1 MKNNI
6 STVDKIIED
15 TDSMIKQIIDNTDKI
30 LCSAECCD
38 NSRGDIRRMCDNA
51 IDDVL
56 EDANI
61 KIKSLSD
68 SEYSD
73 ALVLAFKKNA
83 HDTDGVIYI
92 SDKDR
97 QRIKNDFI
105 SRCNSCLKSGHMK
118 WGGFIS
124 TLEDGFILSYGKLD
138 VKCSVDS
145 IFTVKSSRRRRAE
158 NSNLMTYIEK

>member
-1 MKNNI
+1 MKNTI

-15 TDSMIKQIIDNTDKI
+15 TDSIIKEIIDNADKMI
-30 LCSAECCD
+30 CSGI
-38 NSRGDIRRMCDNA
+38 NSSGDIRKMRDNA
-51 IDDVL
+51 IDDIL

-61 KIKSLSD
+61 KIKSLPD

-138 VKCSVDS
+138 EKCSVDS

-158 NSNLMTYIEK
+158 NSSLMTYIEK